1 MKKRMSPKA
10 KVIEAAH
17 CCVGCDTPVEVRG
30 TRVKGKFGGYFL
42 AEASAN
48 DVVLARSRDRDWRR
62 AYKTLCIEL
71 MKQGDRR

>member
-10 KVIEAAH
+10 KVIEAATF
-17 CCVGCDTPVEVRG
+17 CVTPGAAVEVRG

-48 DVVLARSRDRDWRR
+48 DVVLARARDRDWRR